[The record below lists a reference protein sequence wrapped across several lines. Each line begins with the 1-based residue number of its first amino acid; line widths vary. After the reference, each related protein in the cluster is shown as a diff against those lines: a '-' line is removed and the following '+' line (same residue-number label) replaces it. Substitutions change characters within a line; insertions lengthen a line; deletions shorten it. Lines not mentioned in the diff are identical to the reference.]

1 MMNKAKTV
9 FAYKVGNDIEKWVGE
24 KKNLLRAFPN
34 CEIVWEEKFEDY
46 KKRLKVLNGLK

>member
-9 FAYKVGNDIEKWVGE
+9 YAYRVGQDIEKWVGD

-46 KKRLKVLNGLK
+46 KKRLKVLNSLI